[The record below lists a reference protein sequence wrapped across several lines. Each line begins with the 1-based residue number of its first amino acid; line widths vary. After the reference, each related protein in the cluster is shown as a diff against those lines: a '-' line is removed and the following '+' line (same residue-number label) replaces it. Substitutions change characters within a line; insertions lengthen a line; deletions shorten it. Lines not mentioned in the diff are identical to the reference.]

1 MKRSDL
7 THVIFLVCV
16 KHGLK
21 LHRTEELISWV
32 YNYDTCFFFVFCT
45 YDTGSA
51 SFFADERKSEV
62 SSVY

>member
-7 THVIFLVCV
+7 THVIFLVCM
-16 KHGLK
+16 KNRLK
-21 LHRTEELISWV
+21 LHWTEELILWV
-32 YNYDTCFFFVFCT
+32 YDYDTCFFVFFA

-62 SSVY
+62 SSSVY

>member
-21 LHRTEELISWV
+21 WHWTEELISWV
-32 YNYDTCFFFVFCT
+32 YDYDTCFLFVFFT

>member
-7 THVIFLVCV
+7 THVIFLVCM
-16 KHGLK
+16 KNRLK
-21 LHRTEELISWV
+21 LHWTEELISWV
-32 YNYDTCFFFVFCT
+32 YDYDTCFFVFFA

-62 SSVY
+62 ISSVY